1 MRDIVE
7 YVSTDTACRHAF
19 PAIARIEAEIEGN
32 PIQPI
37 DRPDDDDSADTV
49 PDHDDPSHRFKEDA
63 LAADAE
69 LLEEMPLPGVPVTEQ
84 ERRRKWLSIPRA
96 ARIAIRRLHQEF
108 GHVSRSV
115 LVELLK
121 ASKAPPECKGSST
134 LCLHGL

>member
-1 MRDIVE
+1 MHHI
-7 YVSTDTACRHAF
+7 
-19 PAIARIEAEIEGN
+19 
-32 PIQPI
+32 
-37 DRPDDDDSADTV
+37 
-49 PDHDDPSHRFKEDA
+49 KEDA

-69 LLEEMPLPGVPVTEQ
+69 LLEEIPLPGVPVTEQ

-121 ASKAPPECKGSST
+121 ASKAPAEYIQAARFFVCADCEDTKGNPQT
-134 LCLHGL
+134 KKVALP